1 MINDEWWMMND
12 EWWMMNDEWWM
23 MNDEWWMMNAAVIIM
38 EVYLEFISSKLWE
51 WRIQPWKGHDND
63 CNNEDDSNNKI
74 RIMIATIKGIM
85 QMILIAMIRWMTVTM
100 VFPLIYFHWNVHIF
114 SLALTF
120 NEGLAFFF
128 GCQSVRLL
136 QQVGWV
142 GWHQVHMWALMAP
155 TSATRNHGG
164 WRMINGAARNS
175 RSCVLLGAW
184 QWLVHQRVS
193 QVPSTIVAF
202 DPNFACFFVCCAG
215 WMFTPLNRYVGQLH
229 TVDHVFSSW
238 PGLEAK
244 QANGLATHS
253 CEHCCCSKVLDNIL
267 YVNLEWGNFGF
278 SRSQSMA
285 TLDEL
290 DSEHKHRW
298 RSIYAC
304 STRAVTLMPMLRLV
318 LLKRLRR

>member
-1 MINDEWWMMND
+1 
-12 EWWMMNDEWWM
+12 
-23 MNDEWWMMNAAVIIM
+23 
-38 EVYLEFISSKLWE
+38 
-51 WRIQPWKGHDND
+51 
-63 CNNEDDSNNKI
+63 
-74 RIMIATIKGIM
+74 
-85 QMILIAMIRWMTVTM
+85 MIRWMTVTM
-100 VFPLIYFHWNVHIF
+100 AFPLIYFHWTVHIF

-120 NEGLAFFF
+120 NEGLAFFLDVSL
-128 GCQSVRLL
+128 SVFSSKSDGLVDIRYICGHWWLQPQRPEIMEDDGWSTELPGILAPVPTGSMTMIGTPKSQPSSKHHRCFWPQFCLFFCLL
-136 QQVGWV
+136 RW
-142 GWHQVHMWALMAP
+142 
-155 TSATRNHGG
+155 
-164 WRMINGAARNS
+164 
-175 RSCVLLGAW
+175 LG
-184 QWLVHQRVS
+184 VYS
-193 QVPSTIVAF
+193 IESI
-202 DPNFACFFVCCAG
+202 C
-215 WMFTPLNRYVGQLH
+215 GQLH

-318 LLKRLRR
+318 LLKKLRR